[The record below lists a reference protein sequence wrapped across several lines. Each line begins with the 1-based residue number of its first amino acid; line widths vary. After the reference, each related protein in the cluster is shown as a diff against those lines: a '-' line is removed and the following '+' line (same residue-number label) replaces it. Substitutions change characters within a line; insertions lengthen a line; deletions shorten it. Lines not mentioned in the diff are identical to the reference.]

1 MAIPAAPPALKV
13 DDSKITSGRVDPPP
27 PPPSSAEIAATTK
40 PAPASQKADPPKPP
54 PFVVD
59 TAKPTPAKIEATRP
73 SLSPADIPPAPAPP
87 PPTSADIAKAG
98 PPTPEPPKVETARIE
113 TAKPDPN
120 AWPASRLDQ
129 VKAIQTL
136 LRDLRFYTKTIDGQA
151 NGGTQTA
158 IREFQR
164 VSGLQETGE
173 ANKALFDS
181 LREMRKLMAPARN

>member
-1 MAIPAAPPALKV
+1 MTV
-13 DDSKITSGRVDPPP
+13 
-27 PPPSSAEIAATTK
+27 
-40 PAPASQKADPPKPP
+40 
-54 PFVVD
+54 
-59 TAKPTPAKIEATRP
+59 
-73 SLSPADIPPAPAPP
+73 PAPP

-98 PPTPEPPKVETARIE
+98 PPTPEPPKVETAKVE
-113 TAKPDPN
+113 PAKVDPN

-164 VSGLQETGE
+164 MAGLKETGE

-181 LREMRKLMAPARN
+181 LKEMRKLMAPARN